1 MSTTTSGDIVM
12 TTETAEVQSYLKSLT
27 VLYVEDE
34 EGTRELCS
42 EFLSRLVGVLVAAPN
57 GAEGLDA
64 WRQHKPDIII
74 TDIHMPVMD
83 GLAMLQEIRSVHQTV
98 PVIVLSAFEEPEYL
112 KRSIDL
118 GVSGYV
124 VKPVNV
130 SRFIEV
136 LLNCARALRSDTA
149 LRFQELFSR
158 SMFDGLCAHICV
170 INATGVIISTN
181 RSWDTYAAENNAT
194 VGACCVGHN
203 YLAVLD
209 ISLITAVHDRADI
222 EAFQA
227 GLTAVLNG
235 TQPHFVMEYDCP
247 SPDDVRWFIVRVN
260 PFFVDDK
267 SYAVISHADIT
278 TRRQAETA
286 LKERNKELGC
296 LYSIIS
302 LSNAPDLSFD
312 ELLKR
317 AVMHIPPA
325 WQFPDITEACIDI
338 GGRSFQTAH
347 FRETPWM
354 LVNDIIAQ
362 DNKVGKVTV
371 CYLEERTFLMAELVL
386 LCAIAEN
393 LGLIVMRELAKET
406 ISRLAVIDELTGL
419 NNRRFFNESL
429 PRAISAARRHK
440 QPLSL
445 ISIDI
450 DHFKK
455 VNDTF
460 GHTMGDLVLKEFSR
474 LLKMM
479 VRVEDIACRWGGEE
493 FIVLLPNTT
502 CEGAVILADR
512 MRSSFEQYPRTAT
525 PVVTASFGVARLQ
538 EGEDEDALMRRVD
551 DALYQAKHEGRN
563 RVVAACDVPLAGITE
578 IDRKNFSEDCRMT
591 GELL

>member
-1 MSTTTSGDIVM
+1 M

-27 VLYVEDE
+27 VLFVEDE
-34 EGTRELCS
+34 RVTRDLCS
-42 EFLSRLVGVLVAAPN
+42 EFLSRLVGVLITARN

-64 WRQHKPDIII
+64 WRQHKPDIVI
-74 TDIHMPVMD
+74 TDIQMTVMD
-83 GLAMLQEIRSVHQTV
+83 GLAMLQEIRSVDRAV
-98 PVIVLSAFEEPEYL
+98 PVIILSAFEEPEYL

-130 SRFIEV
+130 SRFTEV
-136 LLNCARALRSDTA
+136 LLKCARVLRAGAA

-158 SMFDGLCAHICV
+158 SMFDCLCAHICV
-170 INATGVIISTN
+170 INATGVIVSTN
-181 RSWDTYAAENNAT
+181 SAWDTFAAENNAAA
-194 VGACCVGHN
+194 GACCVGRN

-209 ISLITAVHDRADI
+209 VSLVTAVEDRADI

-227 GLTAVLNG
+227 GLTAVLSG
-235 TQPHFVMEYDCP
+235 TQPNFVMEYNCS
-247 SPDDVRWFIVRVN
+247 SPDDVCWFIVRVN
-260 PFFVDDK
+260 PFVVDDK
-267 SYAVISHADIT
+267 SYAVISHTNIT

-302 LSNAPDLSFD
+302 LSNAPDLTFD

-317 AVMHIPPA
+317 AVMRIPPA
-325 WQFPDITEACIDI
+325 WQFPDITEACIEI

-347 FRETPWM
+347 FRETPWL

-371 CYLEERTFLMAELVL
+371 CYREERTFLMAELVL

-393 LGLIVMRELAKET
+393 LGLIVMRELARET
-406 ISRLAVIDELTGL
+406 ISRLAVTDELTGL

-429 PRAISAARRHK
+429 PRAISAARRHR
-440 QPLSL
+440 QSLSL

-460 GHTMGDLVLKEFSR
+460 GHAMGDLVLKEFSQ

-479 VRVEDIACRWGGEE
+479 VRIEDIACRWGGEE

-502 CEGAVILADR
+502 FEAAVILADR
-512 MRSSFEQYPRTAT
+512 MRSSLEQYPRTTT
-525 PVVTASFGVARLQ
+525 PVVTASFGVARLL
-538 EGEDEDALMRRVD
+538 EEEDEDALMRRVD

-563 RVVAACDVPLAGITE
+563 RVVAASDLPFAGIADFGQLPGYLGSIE
-578 IDRKNFSEDCRMT
+578 RF
-591 GELL
+591 L